1 MQQHVGNCIA
11 AVRLVD
17 GITHPARIFVANHF
31 PAGYLLDMLRVGP
44 RAVLTETRSSGRP
57 AAEIHP
63 NEGLPGRKIRRKQGA
78 FGFVKGKLRPRW
90 IRILRQ

>member
-1 MQQHVGNCIA
+1 
-11 AVRLVD
+11 
-17 GITHPARIFVANHF
+17 
-31 PAGYLLDMLRVGP
+31 MLRVGP

-63 NEGLPGRKIRRKQGA
+63 NEGLPGEKYGA
-78 FGFVKGKLRPRW
+78 NKALLALSRENSARRW